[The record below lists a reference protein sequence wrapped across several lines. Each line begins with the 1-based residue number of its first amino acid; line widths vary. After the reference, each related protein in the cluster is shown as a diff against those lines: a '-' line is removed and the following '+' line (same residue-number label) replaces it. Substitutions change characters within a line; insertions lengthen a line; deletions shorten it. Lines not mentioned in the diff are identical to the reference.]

1 MNSIYAGV
9 SLLVILSNAPGGLP
23 KTNFRSQRAS
33 RHQPIL
39 ETSVEMQ
46 RLFKFFLGTWRVSET
61 FEASSTRKGQRRKG
75 IAKFRAGPGLS
86 LIEDYRSNG
95 SAGKLRFMG
104 IFWWNPKLNAYQV
117 LTCANND
124 GCRLRGTLRWEGGHL
139 VNTWDEDVNGK
150 KATFR
155 DSFVDLLPSS
165 FTLVSEGSAEGKTI
179 WHVTTRYTKNKLN
192 SVSTP

>member
-1 MNSIYAGV
+1 M
-9 SLLVILSNAPGGLP
+9 LVILSNAPGGLP

-33 RHQPIL
+33 RQQPIL

-46 RLFKFFLGTWRVSET
+46 RLFKFFLGIWRVSET
-61 FEASSTRKGQRRKG
+61 FEASSTRKGQSRKG
-75 IAKFRAGPGLS
+75 IAKFRAGPGSS

-95 SAGKLRFMG
+95 SAGELRFMG

-124 GCRLRGTLRWEGGHL
+124 GCGLRGTLRWEGGHL
-139 VNTWDEDVNGK
+139 VNTWDEDVNGR

-179 WHVTTRYTKNKLN
+179 WQVTTRYTKNKLN